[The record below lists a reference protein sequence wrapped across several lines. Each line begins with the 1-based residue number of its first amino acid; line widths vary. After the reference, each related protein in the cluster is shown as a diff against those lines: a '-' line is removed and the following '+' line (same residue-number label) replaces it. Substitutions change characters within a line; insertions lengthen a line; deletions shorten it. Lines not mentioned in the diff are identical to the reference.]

1 VASREQWN
9 RVVEPRSTVDAAR
22 RHRLESAFADGG
34 TGHECLSVVSGVHAA
49 FLLLIE
55 GSLWH
60 TSLMLGTAL
69 PDLDHLDLEAAKV
82 LLIAQHERYTA
93 TLNSRASEI
102 ERLALLVEKLQRMLF
117 GAKSEKAL
125 RQIEQ
130 LEFQLEDLQVASAIE
145 ETQADA
151 AAERPASAKPFRRP
165 LAEHLPRE
173 VHTHLPGHEA
183 CPDCG
188 GRLRELGEDVAE
200 MLEYVRACFKVI
212 RHVRPKLSCD
222 ACDRIVQAPA
232 PSRPIDRG
240 LAGPGLLAHVLV
252 SKYADHQPLYRQS
265 EIYAREG
272 IDLDRSTLAGWVG
285 ATSELLAPL
294 VEAVRDHVMS
304 ASKLH
309 ADDTPVPVL
318 APGNGR
324 TKTGRLWT
332 YVRDDRPS
340 GDTTAPAVW
349 FAFSPDRKG
358 EHPRQHLKL
367 YRGALQADAYAGF
380 QHIYE
385 GGTIVEVACWAHARR
400 KFHEIHIAHSSP
412 TTTEA
417 IERVA
422 ALYAIE
428 AEIRGSTPEIRK
440 TIRQARAKPLLDSMR
455 TWLETTLAKLSRK
468 SDTAAAIRYALSRW
482 RALTRY
488 VDDGQLEID
497 NNAAERA
504 LRVVALG
511 RKNFLFAGSDAGGER
526 AAAIYSLLGSAKLN
540 GLDPEIYLQH
550 VLERVA
556 DHPISRINQ
565 LLPWNLSP
573 PSQCDHS

>member
-1 VASREQWN
+1 MVVA
-9 RVVEPRSTVDAAR
+9 T
-22 RHRLESAFADGG
+22 
-34 TGHECLSVVSGVHAA
+34 
-49 FLLLIE
+49 
-55 GSLWH
+55 
-60 TSLMLGTAL
+60 L
-69 PDLDHLDLEAAKV
+69 PDLDTLDLEAMKA
-82 LLIAQHERYTA
+82 LLITQHERYTT

-102 ERLALLVEKLQRMLF
+102 ERLLLLVEKLQRMLF
-117 GAKSEKAL
+117 GTKSEKVL

-130 LEFQLEDLQVASAIE
+130 LELQLEELQGANAIE
-145 ETQADA
+145 EAQATSP
-151 AAERPASAKPFRRP
+151 AERPAPAKPFRRP
-165 LAEHLPRE
+165 LPGHLPRE
-173 VHTHLPGHEA
+173 VHTHMPGHDA

-188 GRLRELGEDVAE
+188 GHLRELGEDVAE

-252 SKYADHQPLYRQS
+252 SKYADHLPLYRQS

-272 IDLDRSTLAGWVG
+272 VDLDRSTLAGWVG

-294 VEAVRDHVMS
+294 VEAVRGHVLS

-318 APGNGR
+318 APGNGK

-340 GDTTAPAVW
+340 GDTAAPAVW
-349 FAFSPDRKG
+349 FAYSPDRKG
-358 EHPRQHLKL
+358 EHPKQHLKL
-367 YRGALQADAYAGF
+367 YQGALQADAYAGL
-380 QHIYE
+380 QQLYE
-385 GGTIVEVACWAHARR
+385 DGTIYEVACWAHARR

-417 IERVA
+417 IERIA

-428 AEIRGSTPEIRK
+428 AEIRGSTAEARK
-440 TIRQARAKPLLDSMR
+440 TIRQARAKPLLANLLI
-455 TWLETTLAKLSRK
+455 WLEATLAKLSRK

-482 RALTRY
+482 AALTRY
-488 VDDGQLEID
+488 VDDGTLEID

-511 RKNFLFAGSDAGGER
+511 RKNFLFCGSNAGGER

-540 GLDPEIYLQH
+540 GLDPELYLHH
-550 VLERVA
+550 VLERIA
-556 DHPISRINQ
+556 DHPINRINE
-565 LLPWNLSP
+565 LLPWNVAIDS
-573 PSQCDHS
+573 HSNHS

>member
-1 VASREQWN
+1 MFS
-9 RVVEPRSTVDAAR
+9 
-22 RHRLESAFADGG
+22 
-34 TGHECLSVVSGVHAA
+34 SVFMRM
-49 FLLLIE
+49 FLLLSE
-55 GSLWH
+55 HDLWH
-60 TSLMLGTAL
+60 TSLMFPALKL
-69 PDLDHLDLEAAKV
+69 PDLDALDPAALKAMI
-82 LLIAQHERYTA
+82 LAQHDQYRAQQDHFKAQHERYTA
-93 TLNSRASEI
+93 TLTSRASEI
-102 ERLALLVEKLQRMLF
+102 ERLVLLVEKLQRMLF
-117 GAKSEKAL
+117 GAKSEKVL

-145 ETQADA
+145 ELQAVSP
-151 AAERPASAKPFRRP
+151 AERRVPAKPFRRP
-165 LAEHLPRE
+165 LPEHLPRE
-173 VHTHLPGHEA
+173 IHTHLSGHEA

-212 RHVRPKLSCD
+212 RHVRPKLNCD

-272 IDLDRSTLAGWVG
+272 VDLDRSTLAGWVG

-340 GDTTAPAVW
+340 GETTAPAVW

-367 YRGALQADAYAGF
+367 YQGALQADAYAGF
-380 QHIYE
+380 QHLYE

-400 KFHEIHIAHSSP
+400 KFHEIHIAHPSP
-412 TTTEA
+412 TTTQA

-440 TIRQARAKPLLDSMR
+440 TVRQVRAKALLDSMH
-455 TWLETTLAKLSRK
+455 TWLEAALAKLSRK

-482 RALTRY
+482 GALTRY

-511 RKNFLFAGSDAGGER
+511 RKNFLFAGSNAGGER

-550 VLERVA
+550 VLERIA
-556 DHPISRINQ
+556 DHPINRINQ
-565 LLPWNLSP
+565 LLPWNLAL
-573 PSQCDHS
+573 PSQ

>member
-1 VASREQWN
+1 MF
-9 RVVEPRSTVDAAR
+9 PT
-22 RHRLESAFADGG
+22 
-34 TGHECLSVVSGVHAA
+34 LS
-49 FLLLIE
+49 
-55 GSLWH
+55 
-60 TSLMLGTAL
+60 L
-69 PDLDHLDLEAAKV
+69 PDLDALDPAALKAMI
-82 LLIAQHERYTA
+82 LAQQDRFKAQHERDVA
-93 TLNSRASEI
+93 ALSSRTTEI
-102 ERLALLVEKLQRMLF
+102 ERLKLLVEKLKHMLF
-117 GAKSEKAL
+117 GRKSEKVL

-130 LEFQLEDLQVASAIE
+130 LELQIEDLEVATVVEEIQVVAPV
-145 ETQADA
+145 
-151 AAERPASAKPFRRP
+151 ERLAPAKPFRRALP
-165 LAEHLPRE
+165 EHLPRE
-173 VHTHLPGHEA
+173 VHTHMPEHEA

-188 GRLRELGEDVAE
+188 KRLRPLGEDVAE

-212 RHVRPKLSCD
+212 RHVRPKLSCE

-252 SKYADHQPLYRQS
+252 SKYADHVPLYRQS

-272 IDLDRSTLAGWVG
+272 VDLDRSTLAGWVG
-285 ATSELLAPL
+285 ATSELLTPL
-294 VEAVRDHVMS
+294 VQAVRDHVLA

-318 APGNGR
+318 APGTGKTR
-324 TKTGRLWT
+324 TGRLWT

-340 GDTTAPAVW
+340 GSTDAPAVW
-349 FAFSPDRKG
+349 FAYSPDRKG
-358 EHPRQHLKL
+358 ERPREHLKR

-380 QHIYE
+380 HHLYE
-385 GGTIVEVACWAHARR
+385 GGTIFEVACWAHARR
-400 KFHEIHIAHSSP
+400 KFHEIHLAHPSP
-412 TTTEA
+412 TTSEA
-417 IERVA
+417 IERIA

-428 AEIRGSTPEIRK
+428 KEIRGSTPEVRK
-440 TIRQARAKPLLDSMR
+440 NVRQARAKPLLDRMH
-455 TWLETTLAKLSRK
+455 TWLEASLAKLSPK
-468 SDTAAAIRYALSRW
+468 SDTAAAIRYAISRW

-511 RKNFLFAGSDAGGER
+511 RKNYLFAGSDNGGDR

-550 VLERVA
+550 VLERIA
-556 DHPISRINQ
+556 DHPISKIND
-565 LLPWNLSP
+565 LLPWNVTIESAND
-573 PSQCDHS
+573 PS